1 MIAIIDY
8 GMGNIG
14 NVKRALEKLGYEA
27 CLTDSPALIEQ
38 AEAVLLPGVGS
49 FKAAMEEIEKRQLT
63 GLLKEQAK
71 KKPLIGI
78 CLGMQLFF
86 EMGEEGGTTKGLGL
100 IPGVVKKMNV
110 SLPLPH
116 MGWNRLNVRQ
126 GSVKET
132 YVYFV
137 HSYRVETL
145 DKWIVATADY
155 EEVIPAIV
163 QKDRVIGMQFHPEKS
178 GDDGLRLIQQALQGG
193 FLA

>member
-38 AEAVLLPGVGS
+38 AKAVLLPGVGS

-78 CLGMQLFF
+78 CLGMQLLF